1 MKVPTVCI
9 DRIKELAK
17 QEGLTLKFFS
27 DRFGKKQSYF
37 GDIRNGKN
45 RLDDSE
51 LAFIADRLHTTT
63 DYLTGATDD
72 PSQPAQPTDPNA
84 ENHLSSLLLFSSTEC
99 YWLSHLIPRTEK
111 KAAAPDGTTAFYVN
125 LCWTCAL
132 QEGFLCAFTLCF
144 RQMRDDCFAI
154 SLGQLFQLG
163 KQCPSHVAAL
173 CLHSPAPSNRY
184 PSLWWFLIFD

>member
-1 MKVPTVCI
+1 MHKLKGLILVKVPTVCI

-84 ENHLSSLLLFSSTEC
+84 VTPEFLATLSPSTRQIYELVESLPDDKRQEAIDYIQFIISRS
-99 YWLSHLIPRTEK
+99 EK
-111 KAAAPDGTTAFYVN
+111 QPP
-125 LCWTCAL
+125 
-132 QEGFLCAFTLCF
+132 
-144 RQMRDDCFAI
+144 
-154 SLGQLFQLG
+154 
-163 KQCPSHVAAL
+163 KQK
-173 CLHSPAPSNRY
+173 
-184 PSLWWFLIFD
+184 